1 MILTLNVPQIPNS
14 KEEHYKGIGI
24 SFFNEIEEI
33 LFGRKK
39 ATSIVHFVRERLNK
53 EEQQD
58 FAFLIKGIIRSLGG
72 EFSANVSQIRIREN
86 AKVPTHL
93 QKIFKNFQVSSS
105 ARTTRQIPEAG
116 ITFPGETILGSI
128 LRRSHSDDE

>member
-14 KEEHYKGIGI
+14 KEEHYKGICV

-72 EFSANVSQIRIREN
+72 KTSTSVPQVRIREN
-86 AKVPTHL
+86 LEVPTHL
-93 QKIFKNFQVSSS
+93 QKIFQNFQVSSS

-116 ITFPGETILGSI
+116 ITFPGETILGSL
-128 LRRSHSDDE
+128 LRRISDDE